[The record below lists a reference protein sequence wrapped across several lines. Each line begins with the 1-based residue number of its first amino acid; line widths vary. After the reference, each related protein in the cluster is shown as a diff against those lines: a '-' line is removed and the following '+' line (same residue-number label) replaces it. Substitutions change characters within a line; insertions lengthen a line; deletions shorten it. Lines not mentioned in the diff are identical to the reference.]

1 MPFAVPSLRSAAVAV
16 LLVLGACRSQPPAP
30 QSVQPEGAAP
40 PAGPPAV
47 AFLRIP
53 AVERVAISPDGR
65 RIAGLSSNEGVQVV
79 FETER
84 AGKAV
89 DYLTKLT
96 PGTVIHA
103 LGWSGND
110 VLVVGYE
117 QDAKRSERS
126 LEGRRSPEGVVVY
139 DVESSRSRRARGR
152 EYRMVA
158 LRAGTWR
165 QRSRDTSWP
174 LSVNPS
180 LPGAVLHY
188 LPDDPEHVL
197 INWWSSSEE
206 GASAAIA
213 RVRDGVPKQIVPP
226 RPGMNVWYAD
236 HDGRVRAGSG
246 RSEDG
251 ITGVVLARSE
261 ARGPFR
267 EVSEVGV
274 SQQTDFE
281 FAGFAVDPKTI
292 YLTAVGT
299 SGRKELF
306 TYDLAANRR
315 GKTLYADE
323 HYDVGALEISP
334 IDGAL
339 WAVEVDAD
347 KPELH
352 FFDTPAQ
359 REQAS
364 IDAAFPGMTNRIVS
378 VDRAGRAAIVR
389 TSGDTN
395 PPDYYRY
402 DRERKRMD
410 FLYSANPALD
420 RGQLAATQAVHFT
433 ARDGLA
439 ITAYLTVPHG
449 STGRNLP
456 VVVVVHDGP
465 SARARWG
472 WDPVVQFLA
481 SRGFAVFQPNYRGS
495 SGYGREHER
504 MGYGQWGLAMQ
515 DDLADGVHW
524 LVSQGIA
531 NPTRVGIY
539 GVGYGGYAALLAAAK
554 TPELFRAAA
563 SFGAV
568 TDLVD
573 LLEHPDHYHTSDLNQ
588 PTEGKLAGDRDALA
602 ALSPARLASRIRIPV
617 LVGHGLD
624 DPIVHPEQ
632 AREMVDAV
640 ENAGGKVESYLYRH
654 ELHELIDETDRVEF
668 HEKLAAF
675 FARHLSA
682 IESL

>member
-1 MPFAVPSLRSAAVAV
+1 MPLPFPSLRSAALLFV
-16 LLVLGACRSQPPAP
+16 LVLGACRSQPTAGERGQPAES
-30 QSVQPEGAAP
+30 QRV
-40 PAGPPAV
+40 GPPAA
-47 AFLRIP
+47 AFMRIP
-53 AVERVAISPDGR
+53 AVSHVALSPDGKR
-65 RIAGLSSNEGVQVV
+65 VAGLSSNDGLQVV
-79 FETER
+79 FESARTGR
-84 AGKAV
+84 QV

-96 PGTVIHA
+96 PGTVIHSF
-103 LGWSGND
+103 GWSGNG

-117 QDAKRSERS
+117 QTVSEDRAIDRSRS
-126 LEGRRSPEGVVVY
+126 ADGVVIA
-139 DVESSRSRRARGR
+139 DVETKRSRRARGR

-174 LSVNPS
+174 VKVHPS

-188 LPDDPEHVL
+188 TPDDPERVL
-197 INWWSSSEE
+197 INWWSSNEE
-206 GASAAIA
+206 GASAQSA
-213 RVRDGVPKQIVPP
+213 RVRDGFASQVVPP
-226 RPGMNVWYAD
+226 TPGVERWFAD

-251 ITGVVLARSE
+251 ITRVVIAR
-261 ARGPFR
+261 ARTSGSFA
-267 EVSEVGV
+267 EVTEVGV
-274 SQQTDFE
+274 SQQTEFE
-281 FAGFAVDPKTI
+281 FAGFARDENTI
-292 YLTAVGT
+292 YVTAVGE
-299 SGRKELF
+299 SGRKELYA
-306 TYDLAANRR
+306 YDLAARR
-315 GKTLYADE
+315 RANTLHADPR
-323 HYDVGALEISP
+323 YDVGTPLVSP
-334 IDGAL
+334 LDGAL
-339 WAVEVDAD
+339 WAVEVDRE

-352 FFDTPAQ
+352 FFDAAAQ

-364 IDAAFPGMTNRIVS
+364 IDAAFPSTTNRIVS
-378 VDRAGRAAIVR
+378 IDRAGEVAIVR
-389 TSGDTN
+389 TSGDVN

-402 DRERKRMD
+402 ERERKRMD
-410 FLYSANPALD
+410 FLFTANPGVD
-420 RGQLAATQAVHFT
+420 RNLLSATRPVRYT

-439 ITAYLTVPHG
+439 ISAYLTVPHG
-449 STGRNLP
+449 SSGKNLP
-456 VVVVVHDGP
+456 VIVLVHDGP
-465 SARARWG
+465 SERASWG

-495 SGYGREHER
+495 TGYGREHER

-515 DDLADGVHW
+515 DDLSDGVRW
-524 LVSQGIA
+524 LVAEGIA

-573 LLEHPDHYHTSDLNQ
+573 LLETPEHYHTSDLNH
-588 PTEGKLAGDRDALA
+588 PTEGKLPGDRAALA
-602 ALSPARLASRIRIPV
+602 ALSPARLARQIRVPL

-624 DPIVHPEQ
+624 DPIVHESQ
-632 AREMVDAV
+632 ARAMVDAV
-640 ENAGGKVESYLYRH
+640 EDAGGRIESHLYRR
-654 ELHELIDETDRVEF
+654 ELHELVEEQNRVEF